1 MDKVLS
7 YAAIVALLVAPPSIG
22 ETGRTPAEPLPVRVA
37 MDGSLAFDGGTLGIA
52 AFRPGWAACRLTAD
66 WTDFSAER
74 AFGVV
79 FGATTFFDGRAS
91 WTQQP
96 DGTVKGVV
104 TLTAKDAAKMQ
115 CVALAAN
122 IDNPPAFPLGGGSE
136 SGVDLPVADGRT
148 LRLDFGV
155 PVSRFAQD
163 SRQWGGKW
171 DIRFGDALGS
181 RDYAAGETL
190 SWEVSLSSPD
200 GIALHQV
207 EPFRIVEG
215 NEWVRLDYKKDVL
228 PGSALDL
235 SGLGF
240 QDAPAGKYGWLKA
253 VDGHFEFENRPNVP
267 QRFYGVNLCFSANYP
282 DHDLADR
289 LVERFVR
296 CGYNAVRIH
305 HHDGIWKDAIVGRK
319 VEKLKSRKDPQQST
333 SDLQPSTFQPFNSS
347 MSSPPCGD
355 DIDRL
360 DYLLARCFELGIY
373 ATTDLYVSRPVAW
386 RDIGIDRDGELNP
399 GLFKTYVALHDGAFS
414 NWCEHAAAFLNH
426 VNPYTGRAYKD
437 EPAMPLVSVINE
449 NALAVGWGEGDKAND
464 PVIAAAWREYGG
476 TGPVPNPWSK
486 ETKEAGAKFDAWILA
501 KAWEKCSAFVH
512 SLGARALLTNDNC
525 GGHHAEGDWPASLYD
540 YVDTHFYVDHPVFV
554 GEPWKLPS
562 KCDNLN
568 PVSAGKPGLLHKGWA
583 ENSSKPHVITEWNFS
598 GPGRYRAAGG
608 ILTGALAAAHGWD
621 GLWRFAYAHHVSFLD
636 DLPNAPPQYFDCAI
650 DPLVAASDLASVC
663 LFLGGDA
670 AKVQR
675 DERRVTS
682 DEIWKVD
689 GPDLRLDKER
699 GAMSLVTPL
708 LCGGFAESG
717 RIEAGPVK
725 FEIQPSNQS
734 SANQSSVPTTL
745 WVSALDGR
753 PIAQSS
759 RLLLVH
765 LTDVQGDGRE
775 YADDTRTL
783 LLKWGKGCLAE
794 VGEADVELRL
804 DESAANHSSLV
815 TRNSSLDGKAAA
827 SGFTV
832 YALDTT
838 GRRVCAVPS
847 SVEGGVLRFSVST
860 RGAEGGRIFY
870 EIVR

>member
-1 MDKVLS
+1 MIGRVLP
-7 YAAIVALLVAPPSIG
+7 YAATMALLAVRPSIG
-22 ETGRTPAEPLPVRVA
+22 ETERTPAEPLPLRVA
-37 MDGSLAFDGGTLGIA
+37 MDGSLAFDGGTLGIV

-74 AFGVV
+74 AFEVV
-79 FGATTFFDGRAS
+79 SGATPLFDGHAS
-91 WTQQP
+91 WTPQP

-104 TLTAKDAAKMQ
+104 TLAARDAAKMQ
-115 CVALAAN
+115 CVALAAS
-122 IDNPPAFPLGGGSE
+122 IDNPPAFPMGGGSD
-136 SGVDLPVADGRT
+136 SRVDLPAADGRT

-163 SRQWGGKW
+163 SRQWSGKW
-171 DIRFGDALGS
+171 DVRFGDALGM
-181 RDYAAGETL
+181 RDYAVGETL

-200 GIALHQV
+200 GIALQQV
-207 EPFRIVEG
+207 QSFRIEEG
-215 NEWVRLDYKKDVL
+215 DEWVRLDFKKDVL

-253 VDGHFEFENRPNVP
+253 VDGHFEFEDRPNVP

-289 LVERFVR
+289 LVDRFVR

-305 HHDGIWKDAIVGRK
+305 HHDGMWAKER
-319 VEKLKSRKDPQQST
+319 
-333 SDLQPSTFQPFNSS
+333 
-347 MSSPPCGD
+347 
-355 DIDRL
+355 DRL
-360 DYLLARCFELGIY
+360 DYLLAKCFGRGIY

-386 RDIGIDRDGELNP
+386 RDIGIDRDGELDP
-399 GLFKTYVALHDGAFS
+399 GLFKTYVALHDAAFS
-414 NWCEHAAAFLNH
+414 NWCEYAAAFLNH

-437 EPAMPLVSVINE
+437 EPAMPLVSVVNE
-449 NALAVGWGEGDKAND
+449 NSLAVGWGEGDKAND

-476 TGPVPNPWSK
+476 SGPVPNPWNK
-486 ETKEAGAKFDAWILA
+486 ETKEAGAKFNAWILA
-501 KAWEKCSAFVH
+501 KAWEKCSAFVR
-512 SLGARALLTNDNC
+512 SLGARALLTSDNC

-540 YVDTHFYVDHPVFV
+540 YIDTHFYVDHPTFV

-568 PVSAGKPGLLHKGWA
+568 PVSTGKPTLLHSGLA
-583 ENSSKPHVITEWNFS
+583 ENSSKPHVVTEWNFS

-636 DLPNAPPQYFDCAI
+636 DLADAAPQYFDCAL

-670 AKVQR
+670 GGAAS
-675 DERRVTS
+675 RRAGHPARPEATLP
-682 DEIWKVD
+682 
-689 GPDLRLDKER
+689 GNTALRLDNER

-708 LCGGFAESG
+708 LCGGFAENG
-717 RIEAGPVK
+717 RIEAGPLS
-725 FEIQPSNQS
+725 FEIR
-734 SANQSSVPTTL
+734 VPATL
-745 WVSALDGR
+745 WVTSLDGA
-753 PIAQSS
+753 PAADSS

-775 YADDTRTL
+775 YADDSRTL
-783 LLKWGKGCLAE
+783 LLKWGKGCLVE

-804 DESAANHSSLV
+804 GAD
-815 TRNSSLDGKAAA
+815 
-827 SGFTV
+827 SGTKPPSV
-832 YALDTT
+832 WSLDTT

-847 SVEGGVLRFSVST
+847 NVEDGVLRFRVST

>member
-1 MDKVLS
+1 MKTARSGCAAGVALANGWRRCQWNDRHKGIRMDKVLS
-7 YAAIVALLVAPPSIG
+7 YAAIVTLLVAHPSIG
-22 ETGRTPAEPLPVRVA
+22 ETGRTSAEPLSVRVA

-74 AFGVV
+74 AFGVA

-136 SGVDLPVADGRT
+136 SRVDLPAADGRT

-228 PGSALDL
+228 PSSALDL

-305 HHDGIWKDAIVGRK
+305 HHDGMWAQER
-319 VEKLKSRKDPQQST
+319 
-333 SDLQPSTFQPFNSS
+333 
-347 MSSPPCGD
+347 
-355 DIDRL
+355 DRL
-360 DYLLARCFELGIY
+360 DYLLAKCFERGIY
-373 ATTDLYVSRPVAW
+373 ATTDLYVSRLVAW
-386 RDIGIDRDGELNP
+386 RDIGIDRDGDLDP

-414 NWCEHAAAFLNH
+414 NWCEYAAAFLNH

-476 TGPVPNPWSK
+476 TGPVPNPWNK

-583 ENSSKPHVITEWNFS
+583 ENSSKPHVVTEWNFS

-608 ILTGALAAAHGWD
+608 ILTGALAATHGWD

-663 LFLGGDA
+663 LFLGGDVPESGIA
-670 AKVQR
+670 
-675 DERRVTS
+675 
-682 DEIWKVD
+682 
-689 GPDLRLDKER
+689 LDKER

-717 RIEAGPVK
+717 RIDAGPVK

-783 LLKWGKGCLAE
+783 LLKWGKACLAE

-804 DESAANHSSLV
+804 NESADNHSSLV
-815 TRNSSLDGKAAA
+815 TRHSSLDGEAA
-827 SGFTV
+827 SGFTI

-838 GRRVCAVPS
+838 GRRVCAVPA
-847 SVEGGVLRFSVST
+847 SVEDGVLRFSVST
-860 RGAEGGRIFY
+860 RSAEGGRIFY